1 MKSEEDAI
9 KALRKEAN
17 DAMERLLNAMEKGP
31 IGFMG
36 MRGVGTGD
44 GWLMKPQEEPTN
56 YGRLDDV
63 LAAAKDQ
70 AAGGKGKE
78 RHADDQPF
86 EAQPI
91 QWIEEHFKSFQL
103 GQAVKKMHES
113 QRLPKDAAIN
123 ELLGAINYLAARV
136 IFLQDHK
143 TS

>member
-1 MKSEEDAI
+1 MEISTQYQNYLRLKSVLDA
-9 KALRKEAN
+9 AE
-17 DAMERLLNAMEKGP
+17 
-31 IGFMG
+31 
-36 MRGVGTGD
+36 
-44 GWLMKPQEEPTN
+44 
-56 YGRLDDV
+56 
-63 LAAAKDQ
+63 DQ

-113 QRLPKDAAIN
+113 QRLPTDAAIN